1 MLSLPLQEPV
11 RCWAQVGSE
20 KRVLPGP
27 SGRGLEGSTGVQD
40 EWGVAATSWLLLGL
54 QGWAEQSSAW
64 VEGGGPI
71 QESWS
76 GRSRVV
82 RLDLAL
88 GTFQFLDH
96 LLTGIEDICGHYGHH
111 HWKDK

>member
-1 MLSLPLQEPV
+1 M
-11 RCWAQVGSE
+11 
-20 KRVLPGP
+20 
-27 SGRGLEGSTGVQD
+27 
-40 EWGVAATSWLLLGL
+40 
-54 QGWAEQSSAW
+54 
-64 VEGGGPI
+64 
-71 QESWS
+71 
-76 GRSRVV
+76 

>member
-1 MLSLPLQEPV
+1 M
-11 RCWAQVGSE
+11 GSE

-40 EWGVAATSWLLLGL
+40 EWGVAATSWLLLEL